1 MSLKTRI
8 AKLEERFNI
17 THEEMPE
24 GLSPQEQYLWLISH
38 DTRPYPQK
46 ETPAVDITPEE
57 AYAALCASCKE

>member
-24 GLSPQEQYLWLISH
+24 GLSPQDQYLWMIH
-38 DTRPYPQK
+38 HGPRPSKDP
-46 ETPAVDITPEE
+46 PDMNITPEQ
-57 AYAALCASCKE
+57 AYARMIADD